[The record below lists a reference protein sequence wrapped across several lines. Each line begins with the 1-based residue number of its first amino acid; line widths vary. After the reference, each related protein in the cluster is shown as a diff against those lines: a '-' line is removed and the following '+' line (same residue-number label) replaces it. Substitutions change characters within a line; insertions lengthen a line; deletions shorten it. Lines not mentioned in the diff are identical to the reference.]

1 MHLLCIWRLSI
12 IIEGIRIF
20 CCDAQLSVFLMTC
33 WISVFLSESN
43 MTDVF
48 VCGWIGGATGVL
60 VSHPLDTLRVLV
72 QTTNTTLLGA
82 ANNLHYTEGILGFFK
97 GLLSPLISVGCWKAI
112 MFSAS
117 SATKSLLMHGSDTP
131 TQTPPVWHSFAGGFA
146 AGAAGLSVQT
156 PIERIKITAQT
167 VRVTV
172 QARDHTLGNMWH
184 MTPNLPLSQDCTFAS
199 RPCQSSPG
207 PPGSVMALHELNI
220 ARSIWRTE
228 GLGGL
233 YRGALLNATLCPLA
247 IGVWFGANE
256 WGLRRVRE
264 WWQRPTT
271 LCDEFICGAL
281 SGTLGWAINFPAD
294 KCKAI
299 VQAGASTSK
308 SDLELLR
315 PHFRHQG
322 MAFLWRG
329 MFATLLRSV
338 PQTGATIV
346 AFSEAK
352 RWIQ

>member
-1 MHLLCIWRLSI
+1 LHH
-12 IIEGIRIF
+12 
-20 CCDAQLSVFLMTC
+20 
-33 WISVFLSESN
+33 

-72 QTTNTTLLGA
+72 QTSNTTLLGA
-82 ANNLHYTEGILGFFK
+82 ASNLRYTEGIFGFFK

-117 SATKSLLMHGSDTP
+117 SATKRLLMPGSDTP
-131 TQTPPVWHSFAGGFA
+131 TQSPPVWHSFAGGVA
-146 AGAAGLSVQT
+146 AGAAGLSVQI
-156 PIERIKITAQT
+156 PFERIKITAQT
-167 VRVTV
+167 
-172 QARDHTLGNMWH
+172 
-184 MTPNLPLSQDCTFAS
+184 
-199 RPCQSSPG
+199 SSPG
-207 PPGSVMALHELNI
+207 PPGAVMTLHELNI

-264 WWQRPTT
+264 RWQRPTT
-271 LCDEFICGAL
+271 LSDEFICGAL
-281 SGTLGWAINFPAD
+281 SGTLAWAINFPAD

-308 SDLELLR
+308 SDFELLR

-322 MAFLWRG
+322 VAFLWRG

-346 AFSEAK
+346 AFGEAK
-352 RWIQ
+352 RWIQERG